1 MMLTSSTEPKTEGEE
16 DHTIQEERG
25 TPKER
30 LKKEADLA
38 HKVS

>member
-1 MMLTSSTEPKTEGEE
+1 MMLTSSTEPKTEGGG

-30 LKKEADLA
+30 SKKRI
-38 HKVS
+38 